1 LEGDDVISI
10 RSATVNDVDSIR
22 EIYNEAIVTTTA
34 TFDMEPKS
42 RDDRLAWFAAHDER
56 HPILVA
62 EVDGSVVGW
71 AALNVWNSR
80 AAYRDTAETSF
91 YVKAQ
96 FRGQGIGRK
105 LKQTTIDEAVRLG
118 YRSLIA
124 GVAEGSDASLH
135 LNLSFG
141 FQIVGTFRQVGEKF
155 GKLLDVTYLQKML

>member
-1 LEGDDVISI
+1 VISI
-10 RSATVNDVDSIR
+10 RRATVNDVDAIR
-22 EIYNEAIVTTTA
+22 EIYNEAVLTTTA
-34 TFDMEPKS
+34 TFDIEPKS
-42 RDDRLAWFAAHDER
+42 LDDRLAWFAAHDER

-71 AALNVWNSR
+71 ASLNVWNAR

-91 YVKAQ
+91 YVEAK
-96 FRGQGIGRK
+96 FRGQGVGRK
-105 LKQTTIDEAVRLG
+105 LKQATIDEAVRLG

-135 LNLSFG
+135 LNQSFG
-141 FQIVGTFRQVGEKF
+141 FQIVGTFRDVGEKF